1 MIFLNNSLIYVI
13 FGILL
18 QLLLVVKVY
27 SQILT
32 IKPDLRYD
40 HTATL
45 IRDGLYIIG
54 GATPDGKTPN
64 YPFLFLDVSIP
75 FDTKQLKWHDLS
87 NLSNNDIVPSHQFAA
102 AIKGGADN
110 NTLFLYGGMNLDNNP
125 MSLVYTLNNLSWDT
139 PKINGTPPNGKLF
152 ITPVIDYNGLIY
164 LFGGYSTE
172 NIYTNDMFILDSIN
186 LSWKNVSSIN
196 APSPRIEYSAVFL
209 PNKKIIYIGGQFNNT
224 TLPLSEVYLYDT
236 VNDIWTTQM
245 TGGSIPSA
253 RFAFSSVLGLDGQR
267 IIIFGGMNST
277 HIISE
282 ALYVLDLNNYNW
294 YIPSFFEQQLNAR
307 AEHKTVLIDKYMVIT
322 FGQGYTRDDSDSDIL
337 LLDISN
343 NDQYAWTT
351 SFDPT
356 PTIIHSSNIGVVI
369 GVVFGSTFVAI
380 SLLIGSYYLRKW
392 YKNKK
397 EQTDT
402 ITTPE
407 EEHPREILRIP
418 GEKNTQDQN
427 QQPTSTSQILQIS
440 GNTSNSLQNNEMI
453 QEVRDENKGI
463 PTSGEDHR
471 EDHP

>member
-1 MIFLNNSLIYVI
+1 
-13 FGILL
+13 
-18 QLLLVVKVY
+18 
-27 SQILT
+27 
-32 IKPDLRYD
+32 
-40 HTATL
+40 
-45 IRDGLYIIG
+45 

-209 PNKKIIYIGGQFNNT
+209 PNKKIIYMG
-224 TLPLSEVYLYDT
+224 
-236 VNDIWTTQM
+236 
-245 TGGSIPSA
+245 
-253 RFAFSSVLGLDGQR
+253 GLDGQR

-307 AEHKTVLIDKYMVIT
+307 AAHKTVLIDKYMVIT
-322 FGQGYTRDDSDSDIL
+322 FGNY
-337 LLDISN
+337 N
-343 NDQYAWTT
+343 VCY
-351 SFDPT
+351 
-356 PTIIHSSNIGVVI
+356 
-369 GVVFGSTFVAI
+369 
-380 SLLIGSYYLRKW
+380 
-392 YKNKK
+392 
-397 EQTDT
+397 
-402 ITTPE
+402 
-407 EEHPREILRIP
+407 
-418 GEKNTQDQN
+418 
-427 QQPTSTSQILQIS
+427 
-440 GNTSNSLQNNEMI
+440 
-453 QEVRDENKGI
+453 
-463 PTSGEDHR
+463 
-471 EDHP
+471 

>member
-1 MIFLNNSLIYVI
+1 M
-13 FGILL
+13 
-18 QLLLVVKVY
+18 
-27 SQILT
+27 
-32 IKPDLRYD
+32 
-40 HTATL
+40 
-45 IRDGLYIIG
+45 
-54 GATPDGKTPN
+54 
-64 YPFLFLDVSIP
+64 
-75 FDTKQLKWHDLS
+75 
-87 NLSNNDIVPSHQFAA
+87 
-102 AIKGGADN
+102 
-110 NTLFLYGGMNLDNNP
+110 
-125 MSLVYTLNNLSWDT
+125 
-139 PKINGTPPNGKLF
+139 
-152 ITPVIDYNGLIY
+152 
-164 LFGGYSTE
+164 
-172 NIYTNDMFILDSIN
+172 
-186 LSWKNVSSIN
+186 
-196 APSPRIEYSAVFL
+196 
-209 PNKKIIYIGGQFNNT
+209 GGQFNNT

-380 SLLIGSYYLRKW
+380 LLLIGSYYLRKW

>member
-1 MIFLNNSLIYVI
+1 
-13 FGILL
+13 
-18 QLLLVVKVY
+18 VKVY

-209 PNKKIIYIGGQFNNT
+209 PNKKIIYM
-224 TLPLSEVYLYDT
+224 

-322 FGQGYTRDDSDSDIL
+322 FG
-337 LLDISN
+337 
-343 NDQYAWTT
+343 
-351 SFDPT
+351 
-356 PTIIHSSNIGVVI
+356 VVI

-380 SLLIGSYYLRKW
+380 LLLIGSYYLRKW